1 MYRMGLISRT
11 IIEQIPI
18 FQMMNLARIPVLCLC
33 KYSTFVCEAR
43 IAQSVMHYNLPNILV
58 L

>member
-11 IIEQIPI
+11 ILEQIPI
-18 FQMMNLARIPVLCLC
+18 FQMMNLARVSLFYLC
-33 KYSTFVCEAR
+33 KYGIFVCEAR
-43 IAQSVMHYNLPNILV
+43 IAESVMHYNLPNILV

>member
-18 FQMMNLARIPVLCLC
+18 FQTMNLARIRVLYLC
-33 KYSTFVCEAR
+33 EYGIFVREAR
-43 IAQSVMHYNLPNILV
+43 IAESVMHYNLPNILV